1 MLNQNKFGENQPIRE
16 LCFKIKTNCQIPPLK
31 IKTNLHTLHR
41 KNMLIL
47 TEKLL
52 RLGEKN
58 GQ

>member
-31 IKTNLHTLHR
+31 IKTNLRTLYG

-47 TEKLL
+47 TEKTVEV
-52 RLGEKN
+52 G
-58 GQ
+58 